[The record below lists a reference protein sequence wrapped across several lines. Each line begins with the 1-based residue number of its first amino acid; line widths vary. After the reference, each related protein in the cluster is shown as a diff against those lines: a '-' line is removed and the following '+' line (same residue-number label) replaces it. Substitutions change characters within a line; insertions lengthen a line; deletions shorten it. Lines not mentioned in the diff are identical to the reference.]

1 MSTQL
6 HRQGI
11 RLRADERSRQPLLD
25 AYTNATPQGWA
36 RAATQFEVALA
47 SGGSLVDVSNLSS
60 VTLAGAPYDD
70 RGGACAFFRTLAG
83 ADLNNTLTEA
93 AWADGSAQHALFT
106 FSNAEMNLP
115 LDGADAADFWLVITA
130 LTQAGDGIVCGTG
143 RFTVRDD
150 GAFTD
155 APLPPANPGA
165 GITVD
170 QADARYAR
178 LGANGGSGE
187 FLAAIT
193 SVGDG
198 TRHSLESVPTAGSA
212 LPALCTVYLPASDE
226 LQSWLL
232 AASTAATAAGTIQ
245 RPLDYDATANARA
258 WFRKR

>member
-1 MSTQL
+1 M
-6 HRQGI
+6 
-11 RLRADERSRQPLLD
+11 RADERSRQPLLD

-47 SGGSLVDVSNLSS
+47 SGGNLVDVGNLSS
-60 VTLAGAPYDD
+60 VTLAGAPYTA
-70 RGGACAFFRTLAG
+70 RGGARSFSRTLAG
-83 ADLNNTLTEA
+83 TDLDNALTEA
-93 AWADGSAQHALFT
+93 TWADGSAQHALFT

-115 LDGADAADFWLVITA
+115 LGGADSADFWLVVTA

-143 RFTVRDD
+143 KLTVSDD

-170 QADARYAR
+170 QADLRYAR
-178 LGANGGSGE
+178 LGAGGGSE
-187 FLAAIT
+187 FLPAVT

-198 TRHSLESVPTAGSA
+198 APGSLEAVPTAALG
-212 LPALCTVYLPASDE
+212 LPALCTLYLPAADQ
-226 LQSWLL
+226 LADWLL
-232 AASTAATAAGTIQ
+232 VPSIAATAAGTIQ
-245 RPLDYDATANARA
+245 RPLDYDATSNARA

>member
-1 MSTQL
+1 MPLQL

-25 AYTNATPQGWA
+25 AYTNATPQGWV

-47 SGGSLVDVSNLSS
+47 SGGALVDVANLSS
-60 VTLAGAPYDD
+60 VTLAAAPYGD
-70 RGGACAFFRTLAG
+70 RGGARAFSRTLAG
-83 ADLNNTLTEA
+83 SDLDNTLTEA
-93 AWADGSAQHALFT
+93 AWADGSAQHALFA

-115 LDGADAADFWLVITA
+115 LGGADAADFWLVVTA

-143 RFTVRDD
+143 RLTVRDD

-155 APLPPANPGA
+155 TPPPPANPGA

-170 QADARYAR
+170 QADVRYAR
-178 LGANGGSGE
+178 LGSAGGGE
-187 FLAAIT
+187 FVPAVT

-198 TRHSLESVPTAGSA
+198 AAHSLEAIATATLT
-212 LPALCTVYLPASDE
+212 LPVLCTVYLPASDE

-232 AASTAATAAGTIQ
+232 VPSTAATATGTIQ
-245 RPLDYDATANARA
+245 RPLDYHAATNARA